1 MRLKNRIILII
12 LTVIMVMCIS
22 PVNTQAASN
31 NKLIPL
37 KQGELYNK
45 SDITGNGKKD
55 IIYFHHTRDNIK
67 VYVNG
72 KCCLNDNRMNKIQDT
87 IYMCVLGKNGV
98 YLLVRGG
105 TDTCSAYVYKNGKFH
120 FNYDFDEKL
129 RCRTIPMKLIGNT
142 LYVKTLRFGL
152 SQEASFSHID
162 NTKLIPLIYRF
173 KLENKKIRL
182 VSEYA
187 VLGGQKVYT
196 ALQEFRT
203 SSTYKTIDTKG
214 PTIPKG
220 AKISIIKCKRTNMS
234 YPLKIQILY
243 KGKKGWFTNSNEIQ
257 LY

>member
-1 MRLKNRIILII
+1 MRLKNRVISII
-12 LTVIMVMCIS
+12 LTVVMLMCIS

-31 NKLIPL
+31 KLITL
-37 KQGELYNK
+37 KDGEICSKY
-45 SDITGNGKKD
+45 DITGNGKKD
-55 IIYFHHTRDNIK
+55 KIYFHHTRDNIK

-87 IYMCVLGKNGV
+87 IYMCDLGKNGF
-98 YLLVRGG
+98 YLFVLGG
-105 TDTCSAYVYKNGKFH
+105 TDTCNAYVYRDGKFH
-120 FNYDFDEKL
+120 FNYDFNKKL
-129 RCRTIPMKLIGNT
+129 RYRTIPMKLIGNT

-187 VLGGQKVYT
+187 ILGGQKVYT

-220 AKISIIKCKRTNMS
+220 AKISIIKCKRMNMS

-243 KGKKGWFTNSNEIQ
+243 KGKKGWFTNSDEIQ